1 VRTLGRTGLRLPVVS
16 IGAMGDASLIRG
28 ALDAG
33 LVYVHTS
40 STYEEQNAEREL
52 GRALRGLGRD
62 AFVIASSPDLPYRF
76 EPGQGPS
83 ADLGTGADP
92 SLIPRSIDGSLA
104 RLGLDAVDIFYL
116 ASINDPRTV
125 LHEPYMRAF
134 DELKRSGKTRFVGIC
149 THAREPE
156 VVRAAA
162 DSGFWDVVLTAYNF
176 RQSYREDVRAAIR
189 YAAGAG
195 LGVVAMKTQAGV
207 YWDWT
212 RLRKINMKAALK
224 WVLQDDNVHTTIPGF
239 SNFDEMREAMSVMDD
254 LAMSRDEERD
264 LRLGAALGLPG
275 LYCQQCGQCVPQC
288 PAGMPVPALMRAHMY
303 AAGYGDAG
311 KARRALRH
319 VRATAVAC
327 GRCDRCVV
335 RCALGLDV
343 KASAIELASLVPA

>member
-1 VRTLGRTGLRLPVVS
+1 
-16 IGAMGDASLIRG
+16 MGDASLIRA

-33 LVYVHTS
+33 LVYVHTAS
-40 STYEEQNAEREL
+40 SYEEQNAEREL
-52 GRALRGLGRD
+52 GRALRGLRRES
-62 AFVIASSPDLPYRF
+62 FVIASSPDLPYRF

-83 ADLGTGADP
+83 ADLGTGANP
-92 SLIPRSIDGSLA
+92 ALIARSIDGTLE

-134 DELKRSGKTRFVGIC
+134 DQLKQSGKTRFAGIC

-176 RQSYREDVRAAIR
+176 RQSHREEVRTAIR
-189 YAAGAG
+189 HATAVG

-207 YWDWT
+207 YWD
-212 RLRKINMKAALK
+212 RRGQRKINMKAALK
-224 WVLQDDNVHTTIPGF
+224 WVLQDENVHTTIPGF
-239 SNFDEMREAMSVMDD
+239 SNFDEMREAISVMDD
-254 LAMSRDEERD
+254 LAMTADEERD

-275 LYCQQCGQCVPQC
+275 LFCQQCARCVPQC
-288 PAGMPVPALMRAHMY
+288 PARMPIPTLMRGHMY
-303 AAGYGDAG
+303 AVGYHDAG
-311 KARRALRH
+311 KARRALRGL
-319 VRATAVAC
+319 ATTDGAC
-327 GRCDRCVV
+327 ARCDRCVV

-343 KASAIELASLVPA
+343 RAGALEMADLLDA